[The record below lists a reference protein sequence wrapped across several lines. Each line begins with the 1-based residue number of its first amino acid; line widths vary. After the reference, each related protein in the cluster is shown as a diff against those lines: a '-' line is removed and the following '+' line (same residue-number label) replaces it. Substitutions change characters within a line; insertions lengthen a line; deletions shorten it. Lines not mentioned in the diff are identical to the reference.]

1 VSGSSCAACSYTARI
16 LTVCSSTCHEGIHSA
31 CFFHAAHRRAAQVQ
45 DFLSTVFSS
54 GPLTA
59 AEMSKFTSA
68 GLSGLA
74 NFPSMPMVPP
84 PRPSQR
90 PALLCARPWRGVMS
104 KPGPPC
110 GAVLDRSLLRRLWR
124 RISRSAVRT

>member
-1 VSGSSCAACSYTARI
+1 M
-16 LTVCSSTCHEGIHSA
+16 
-31 CFFHAAHRRAAQVQ
+31 Q

-84 PRPSQR
+84 RPSQR
-90 PALLCARPWRGVMS
+90 PVLLCARPWRGVLS
-104 KPGPPC
+104 KPGPPSVRC
-110 GAVLDRSLLRRLWR
+110 WSGPLWR
-124 RISRSAVRT
+124 RLRRPISRSAVRI